1 YPREIRPEL
10 IETMASLPTVVDY
23 FDLSLQHVSPGLLRA
38 MKRPG
43 SGDGHLDLI
52 GRIREQAPAAAL
64 RSSFIVGFPGETDQD
79 VEHLASF
86 MTEAELDWVG
96 LFPYSPEEGTPS
108 KDFDNQVPADLAMER
123 LRYLQGLQDDITH
136 ARNAAQI
143 GQTFEV
149 LIDQVEDGQAV
160 GRSYRQ
166 APEIDG
172 LILLDDGE
180 PGDWVRAEVRGAY
193 GTDLEAVVV
202 R

>member
-1 YPREIRPEL
+1 
-10 IETMASLPTVVDY
+10 
-23 FDLSLQHVSPGLLRA
+23 

-52 GRIREQAPAAAL
+52 GRIRQQAPAAAL
-64 RSSFIVGFPGETDQD
+64 RSSFIVGFPGETDED

-86 MTEAELDWVG
+86 MAEAELDWVG

-108 KDFDNQVPADLAMER
+108 KDFDNQVPGDLAMER
-123 LRYLQGLQDDITH
+123 LRHLQGLQDDITH

-143 GQTFEV
+143 GKTCEV

-172 LILLDDGE
+172 LILLDHGE
-180 PGDWVRAEVRGAY
+180 PGDWVRAEIKGAY
-193 GTDLEAVVV
+193 GTDLEAVVI